1 MSSEV
6 RTFALKMPNR
16 GKGRFKGKDH
26 KLHHHTQ
33 SVKSACGHQ
42 QAPPVLPCAKQLAP
56 KDGYSALLS
65 CVVLC
70 YAMLCYAMLCYAT
83 LLYATLCYAML
94 CYAMLCCAMLCYA
107 VLCCAML
114 CCAML
119 CYAVLCCAMLC
130 FAMLQYTKLCYAV
143 LCQDML
149 CRAVLCH
156 IQPFQVWHV
165 RMCCTT
171 ILEGCAGV
179 LKGMQGTS
187 SCNYRL
193 SCMCCSTC

>member
-83 LLYATLCYAML
+83 LRYATLCYAML
-94 CYAMLCCAMLCYA
+94 RYAMLCYA

-119 CYAVLCCAMLC
+119 CYAVLCCALLCCSILSYVMLC
-130 FAMLQYTKLCYAV
+130 YVKTCYVEPCSAIFSPSR
-143 LCQDML
+143 CGMS
-149 CRAVLCH
+149 
-156 IQPFQVWHV
+156 
-165 RMCCTT
+165 
-171 ILEGCAGV
+171 GCAV
-179 LKGMQGTS
+179 
-187 SCNYRL
+187 RL
-193 SCMCCSTC
+193 S

>member
-1 MSSEV
+1 
-6 RTFALKMPNR
+6 MPNR

-42 QAPPVLPCAKQLAP
+42 QTPPVLPCTKQLAP

-70 YAMLCYAMLCYAT
+70 YAMLR
-83 LLYATLCYAML
+83 YATLCY
-94 CYAMLCCAMLCYA
+94 AMLCYA

-119 CYAVLCCAMLC
+119 C
-130 FAMLQYTKLCYAV
+130 FATLQYTKLCYAV

-165 RMCCTT
+165 RMCYTT